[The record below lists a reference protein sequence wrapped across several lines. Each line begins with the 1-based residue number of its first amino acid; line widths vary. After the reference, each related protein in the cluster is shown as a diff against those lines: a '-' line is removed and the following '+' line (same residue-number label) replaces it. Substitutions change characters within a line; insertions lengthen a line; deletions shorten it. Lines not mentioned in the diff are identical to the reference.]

1 MLKMLKMSL
10 IITDI
15 AEEELEF
22 FKKQYLNAGDLLE
35 NIEILSLKE
44 PKDKRKKEWK
54 EWQEK
59 ISFLHYLYNAKV
71 GWKAFSINGDFKGK
85 FQKLNKQGVVE
96 DKPFEDVRKRNKKK
110 RNS

>member
-1 MLKMLKMSL
+1 MSL

-15 AEEELEF
+15 DEDELNF

-35 NIEILSLKE
+35 NIENLTEKE

-54 EWQEK
+54 EWKEK

-71 GWKAFSINGDFKGK
+71 GWKAFTVDGTFKGK
-85 FQKLNKQGVVE
+85 FQKMNKQGVIK
-96 DKPFEDVRKRNKKK
+96 DKPFENVRTRSKKK